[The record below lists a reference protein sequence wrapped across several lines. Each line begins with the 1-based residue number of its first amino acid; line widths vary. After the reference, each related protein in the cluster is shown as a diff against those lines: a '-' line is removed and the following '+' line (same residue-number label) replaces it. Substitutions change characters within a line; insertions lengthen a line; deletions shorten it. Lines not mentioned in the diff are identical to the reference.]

1 MNSGKAAA
9 RPSNRLAQNAKQMQ
23 TATPLPLR
31 AVRQINS
38 IPTAKSERAYRHRE
52 SHAMVDPVPNRP
64 NFVAALEHLR
74 ESDPL
79 FSQRLSAM
87 RASRDDRSPGHA
99 PSQIDS
105 SRI

>member
-1 MNSGKAAA
+1 
-9 RPSNRLAQNAKQMQ
+9 MQ

-52 SHAMVDPVPNRP
+52 SHAIVDPVPNRP
-64 NFVAALEHLR
+64 NFVAVLEHLR

-79 FSQRLSAM
+79 FSQRLGVM
-87 RASRDDRSPGHA
+87 RASRGDRSPGHA
-99 PSQIDS
+99 QAKSILPGYKDPSVPNCSAITS
-105 SRI
+105 GG